1 MNQRIRLFTT
11 IAIEFAAAC
20 GFVGTAIAQTQSPS
34 TPPSSQPGNPS
45 APPPSSLDDLLNIEK
60 DKGKEPAADAKPQAD
75 SALEDQ
81 KPSDAAADEA
91 KRELDKQL
99 SEAEVANAFV
109 QAVEKMSVAADLLDA
124 KFDPGLD
131 TQRVQEDIIAKLAQ
145 LLDQAK
151 KNKSNS
157 SSSSSSSSSSKQQQ
171 QKQQQDPGKRQ
182 GKQEEQNQQNQRN
195 DKPADNRS
203 EIDPPAPQDANAN
216 APLQESRAEWGNLPQ
231 RVRDMLMQGRKE
243 SYSPLYKR
251 LTEEYYKRLA
261 EEGSP

>member
-1 MNQRIRLFTT
+1 MTKQSFT
-11 IAIEFAAAC
+11 IAFALVAAC
-20 GFVGTAIAQTQSPS
+20 GVARVSTAQSTGPAT
-34 TPPSSQPGNPS
+34 TPPTTQP
-45 APPPSSLDDLLNIEK
+45 APPAPSLDDLLNIDK
-60 DKGKEPAADAKPQAD
+60 DKPAGDANSQATSDVESDADAKAK
-75 SALEDQ
+75 A
-81 KPSDAAADEA
+81 DAAADEV

-124 KFDPGLD
+124 RFDPGLD
-131 TQRVQEDIIAKLAQ
+131 TQRVQEDIIAKLGQ

-171 QKQQQDPGKRQ
+171 QKQQDPGKKQ
-182 GKQEEQNQQNQRN
+182 GKQEEKNQQNQRN
-195 DKPADNRS
+195 DKPADNHS

-216 APLQESRAEWGNLPQ
+216 APLEESRAEWGNLPQ
-231 RVRDMLMQGRKE
+231 RVRDMLMQGRKD